1 MIVDEALAALGI
13 SLGAHD
19 ALVCA
24 LLLAARLG
32 PIAWLAPWIAPTAS
46 PAIVRTTTLAA
57 LVLALLG
64 IASSRAT
71 IPENDPALVLAIARE
86 LIIGLCVAIVTS
98 VPIAV
103 FEHVG
108 RSLDAWRPSRQ
119 DAEGTYTRLFGALAA
134 AAFVAIG
141 GLRVVMRALGD
152 ALVSLPLGHAVT
164 SDATRTMAL
173 DTARVL
179 ATAVS
184 FTVSLAAPALVALF
198 AAELGIAIAMRAAH
212 FRRTMDKTLG
222 LRAGLVLDASLLA
235 IAASLP
241 ELPALTRWAV
251 SQLR

>member
-1 MIVDEALAALGI
+1 MEDLLAALGI
-13 SLGAHD
+13 ALGPHEAV
-19 ALVCA
+19 VCA
-24 LLLAARLG
+24 FLLAARLA

-71 IPENDPALVLAIARE
+71 IPQNDAALVLAIARE
-86 LIIGLCVAIVTS
+86 LVIGLCVAIVTS

-141 GLRVVMRALGD
+141 GLRVAMRALGD
-152 ALVSLPLGHAVT
+152 GLASLPLGHAIT
-164 SDATRTMAL
+164 SDATREMAL

-198 AAELGIAIAMRAAH
+198 AAELGIAIAMRAAR
-212 FRRTMDKTLG
+212 FGRAMDGALG
-222 LRAGLVLDASLLA
+222 LRAGLVLGASLLA
-235 IAASLP
+235 IAAALP
-241 ELPALTRWAV
+241 ELPALTRWAA